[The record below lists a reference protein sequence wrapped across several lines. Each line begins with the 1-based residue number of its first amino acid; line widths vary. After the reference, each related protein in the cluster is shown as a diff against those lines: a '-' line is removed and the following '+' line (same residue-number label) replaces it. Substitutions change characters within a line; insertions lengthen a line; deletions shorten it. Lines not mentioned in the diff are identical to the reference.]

1 MKSRKFNGHVL
12 PPYVYVKKKI
22 YLYFNKDGN
31 LVKLPNDPAS
41 AAFYAKYTEC
51 LKGEVIGTAA
61 KTMGNLALEYF
72 ASDKFKKLATNTSKD
87 YRSKIGWIL
96 ERCEHVQVQ
105 KIKRTDIIALRE
117 ARKEQPQTAN
127 KTLAV
132 MNVLLEYACDLG
144 WIPFNPGKG
153 VSKLDKQQEQR
164 VPWTDEEIRA
174 FHEIADPRSSL
185 VLELCI
191 NTGQRLDDVL
201 SMQWSQVSNDPL
213 AGYGISV
220 TQQKTGTKVFIPF
233 SKRLQTMMQRLNNQI
248 DQRGS
253 KYIVVNQKYPEK
265 KLEKM
270 SVQIPMKAL
279 RDKIGVSKTLHDLRH
294 TCAHR
299 LAERGLAA
307 ETIMAITGH
316 GSSTMV
322 RHYCAQTAQ
331 RVQARKAIEAVDAA

>member
-1 MKSRKFNGHVL
+1 MKTRKFKGHVL
-12 PPYVYVKKKI
+12 PKYVYVKKKI
-22 YLYFNKDGN
+22 YLYFVKDDN
-31 LVKLPNDPAS
+31 LVKLPNDPS
-41 AAFYAKYTEC
+41 SPDFYSKYTEC
-51 LKGEVIGTAA
+51 LKGEIKGNASR
-61 KTMGNLALEYF
+61 TMKALAIEYF
-72 ASDKFKKLATNTSKD
+72 ASDKFKKLAKNTSND

-96 ERCEHVQVQ
+96 ERCENVQVQ
-105 KIKRTDIIALRE
+105 KIKRTDIIAMRE
-117 ARKEQPQTAN
+117 ARKDQPQTSN

-164 VPWTDEEIRA
+164 VPWTDEEIQA

-185 VLELCI
+185 ILELCI
-191 NTGQRLDDVL
+191 NTGQRLNDVL

-220 TQQKTGTKVFIPF
+220 TQQKTGAQVFIPF
-233 SKRLQTMMQRLNNQI
+233 SKRLQEIMQRLNNQI

-253 KYIVVNQKYPEK
+253 KYIVVNQRYPEK
-265 KLEKM
+265 QLEKM
-270 SVQIPMKAL
+270 SVQIKMKQL
-279 RDKIGVSKTLHDLRH
+279 RDKLGVTKTLHDLRH

-299 LAERGLAA
+299 LAERGLPA